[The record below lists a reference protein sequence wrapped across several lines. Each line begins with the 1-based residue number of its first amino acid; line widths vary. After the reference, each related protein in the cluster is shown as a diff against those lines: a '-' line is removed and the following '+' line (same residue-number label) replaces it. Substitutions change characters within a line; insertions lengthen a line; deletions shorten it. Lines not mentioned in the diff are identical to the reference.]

1 MTRGDPDGP
10 HAGRQ
15 EEQWVFGVGA
25 SRGRRGRPVLRAV
38 LDGAAGTLSPAV
50 PPSVPGSQCEA
61 ATTSSRQP
69 GFSLLPR
76 LPRPAAHCDCP
87 TKPAPCCAACPQVFR
102 GTTKHAPDECRFLL
116 TVAGNGH
123 LRSFWKPVFTAGH
136 GQRGGRRDQGGPG
149 LGLGLHTQH
158 MATRCQRAPQGQTQK
173 LSVTL
178 KPCPKYRHPVT
189 TC

>member
-1 MTRGDPDGP
+1 MTLTVHTLAGKTSSGCSGWEPAGVAAEGP
-10 HAGRQ
+10 CSVRCWTGQQAPCPRR
-15 EEQWVFGVGA
+15 
-25 SRGRRGRPVLRAV
+25 SRRLC
-38 LDGAAGTLSPAV
+38 PA
-50 PPSVPGSQCEA
+50 PSVKP
-61 ATTSSRQP
+61 P
-69 GFSLLPR
+69 PR
-76 LPRPAAHCDCP
+76 LPASLVSRSSPASRAPAARCDCP
-87 TKPAPCCAACPQVFR
+87 TKPAPRCAACPQVFR

-149 LGLGLHTQH
+149 LGLGLHMQH

-178 KPCPKYRHPVT
+178 KQCPKYRRPVT
-189 TC
+189 TR